1 MRLSKIAH
9 IALPVVGA
17 EPSTVSKFEKWRTKE
32 WNTASKWAR
41 EKVKWVLTGA

>member
-17 EPSTVSKFEKWRTKE
+17 EPSTVSKFKKRRTKE

-41 EKVKWVLTGA
+41 EKVKRALTGG